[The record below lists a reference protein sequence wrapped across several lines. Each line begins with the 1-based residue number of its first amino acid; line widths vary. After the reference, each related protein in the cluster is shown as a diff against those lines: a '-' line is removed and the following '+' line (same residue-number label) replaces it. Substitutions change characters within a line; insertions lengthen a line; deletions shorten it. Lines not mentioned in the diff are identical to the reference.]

1 MKSIRLAKFDRLYRH
16 VAWAAAAT
24 LILLGS
30 LPRPS
35 AAQATRPA
43 TTANVQPQRVI
54 TPGQAYLRENYTK
67 YEHMIP
73 MRDGVKLFVA
83 VYAPKDDSQKYP
95 LLMTRT
101 PYGCKPYGVDS
112 YPEPVGPL
120 QYYAKEKFIFV
131 NADVRGRYASE
142 GQFVHMR
149 PQLEDKS
156 GAKDIDESTDTYDTI
171 DWLVKHIPNN
181 NGNVGMMGI
190 SYPGFYTAAGMID
203 SHPALKC
210 ASPQA
215 PISDWFVG
223 DDFHHNGVFYLPH
236 AFRFLSGFGQKL
248 DEPTRE
254 QPKPFDYKTPD
265 GYEFYLNLGPL
276 SNADSRYFHGKIEF
290 WDELMQHA
298 NYDEFWQTRNLRPH
312 IKNVK
317 AAVMTVGGWFDA
329 EDLFGALAVYR
340 SVEKL
345 NPSATN
351 TLVMGPWFHGGWARG
366 DGDHL
371 GSVNF
376 FQKTSEF
383 YRQHIELPFLNRYLK
398 RQGTD
403 RLPKA
408 YVFETGTDQWRR
420 YDAWPPKNVK
430 QQSLYFHENGKLSF
444 ESPKLEESKFD
455 EYTSDPAKPVPYTS
469 TVAIGMTREHMLDD
483 QRFASSR
490 PDVLVYQT
498 DVLDHDVTLAGPL
511 TPRLTVS
518 TTGTDSDWVVK
529 LVDVYSGDYPNPDPN
544 PAGIEMGGYQQMVR
558 GEAFRGKFRN
568 GFDKPEPFD
577 PGKEAKVQYVM
588 PDVYHTFRKGHR
600 IMIQVQSTWFPL
612 VDRNPQK
619 FCDIYHAKA
628 EDFQK
633 ATQRIYRSGETSS
646 CLQVNV
652 LGAE

>member
-1 MKSIRLAKFDRLYRH
+1 
-16 VAWAAAAT
+16 
-24 LILLGS
+24 
-30 LPRPS
+30 
-35 AAQATRPA
+35 
-43 TTANVQPQRVI
+43 
-54 TPGQAYLRENYTK
+54 
-67 YEHMIP
+67 
-73 MRDGVKLFVA
+73 
-83 VYAPKDDSQKYP
+83 
-95 LLMTRT
+95 
-101 PYGCKPYGVDS
+101 
-112 YPEPVGPL
+112 
-120 QYYAKEKFIFV
+120 
-131 NADVRGRYASE
+131 
-142 GQFVHMR
+142 
-149 PQLEDKS
+149 
-156 GAKDIDESTDTYDTI
+156 
-171 DWLVKHIPNN
+171 
-181 NGNVGMMGI
+181 MMGI